1 MTGLKAINGPKTNTA
16 PEDPEAAR
24 SRGNQANRIFECR
37 LKLYRGTDQQG
48 WGDTIGANGTI
59 ETIPTSSREYKMWL
73 ASRYLDEYGEMPGA
87 KPLKQAHDQ
96 VDYHAKRSRY
106 EYTPRPDF
114 DSSDVEGD
122 DAVGQAAMFVAMLI
136 KLGLKFFHTDDDDDE
151 LRAYVDIHGSG
162 VRKTLPVKSSM
173 FRRWV
178 QHQCFQMT
186 GGAVRPDVLKM
197 VIETMAACAEFD
209 PESPK
214 FPVSLRVAIDPSTGF
229 IYIDLADDTWKAVE
243 IKPGEWNVVSEPPV
257 RFRRSQAMHPL
268 PVPERGGRF
277 AELRDFLN
285 IKEAD
290 DFHLICGALC
300 CYLRPGYPFPILVF
314 QGEAGSAKST
324 VTKVLRRLID
334 PNKADLRDPPHKI
347 DDLLV
352 TTLHNHVITVENASR
367 ISATL
372 SDALCRLATGA
383 GTAKRGLY
391 TNHEEVVINARR
403 PVIMNGI
410 EFSMRGDLASR
421 AIFVELAPIAD
432 TAMNDEEDF
441 NERLEKARPR
451 IFGAICDAL
460 AVGLSKIDDVHPE
473 RLPRMADFMRWGIA
487 CEAGFVVNEGDFEKA
502 YWRNTENIVQS
513 VIEGDPVAVAIREF
527 AYRLHETEPRATQE
541 VPYTDPETKRVTEPR
556 LFKGTSTALLKRL
569 EHVIE
574 EKTKSAKSWPST
586 GSVLSR
592 MITRAAPMLRKAGI
606 DVQRPKRKQ
615 RGRLIEVYAAE
626 RPDGTDDDL
635 YGGVDPED
643 FLEEGAL

>member
-1 MTGLKAINGPKTNTA
+1 MTGLKAVTGPNTNAA
-16 PEDPEAAR
+16 PEGSEQKRAH
-24 SRGNQANRIFECR
+24 GNQANRIFECR
-37 LKLYRGTDQQG
+37 GKLYRGTDGQG

-59 ETIPTSSREYKMWL
+59 ETIPTSSRDYQMWL
-73 ASRYLDEYGEMPGA
+73 SSRYHDEYGEMPGA
-87 KPLKQAHDQ
+87 KPLKQAHDL

-106 EYTPRPDF
+106 EYDPRPDF

-122 DAVGQAAMFVAMLI
+122 NDVGEAAALVSMLM

-151 LRAYVDIHGSG
+151 LRAYVDIRGSG

-173 FRRWV
+173 FKRWV
-178 QHQCFQMT
+178 QHNCFRMT
-186 GGAVRPDVLKM
+186 RSAVRPDVLKM

-209 PESPK
+209 AESPK
-214 FPVSLRVAIDPSTGF
+214 LPVSLRVAIDSSTGF
-229 IYIDLADDTWKAVE
+229 IYIDLADESWKAVE

-277 AELRDFLN
+277 DELNEFLN
-285 IKEAD
+285 VKEAD
-290 DFHLICGALC
+290 DLHLICGALC
-300 CYLRPGYPFPILVF
+300 CYFRPGYPYPILVF

-324 VTKVLRRLID
+324 ATRVLRRLID

-352 TTLHNHVITVENASR
+352 TTLHNHVITVENASS
-367 ISATL
+367 ISPTL

-421 AIFVELAPIAD
+421 AVFVELAPLAD
-432 TAMNDEEDF
+432 TAVRDEEDF
-441 NERLEKARPR
+441 NKRFEKARPR

-460 AVGLSKIDDVHPE
+460 ATGLSKIDDVHPE

-487 CEAGFVVNEGDFEKA
+487 CEDDFVVNAGDFEKA
-502 YWRNTENIVQS
+502 YWRNTKNIVLS
-513 VIEGDPVAVAIREF
+513 VVEGDPVAVAVREF
-527 AYRLHETEPRATQE
+527 AYRLHKDEPVGTQE
-541 VPYTDPETKRVTEPR
+541 ASYVDPGTKRIAEPR
-556 LFKGTSTALLKRL
+556 LFKGGSTELLKRL
-569 EHVIE
+569 ESIVD

-592 MITRAAPMLRKAGI
+592 KLTRAAPMLRKAGI
-606 DVQRPKRKQ
+606 DVQRPKRKGS
-615 RGRLIEVYAAE
+615 GRVIEVYAAARSE
-626 RPDGTDDDL
+626 DAGDLDGCI
-635 YGGVDPED
+635 DPED
-643 FLEEGAL
+643 FQEGGAL